1 MLRHVSRTAP
11 RLAARSRQAST
22 AQTIMWTHTD
32 EAPALASYALLPLVS
47 RFAKSAG
54 ITVSIVSIVR
64 IVMVHGGVG
73 TVIVIVI
80 SRVVIALDII
90 VTSQQSDHSC
100 YAPASPST
108 GITASNYAHT
118 AMTP

>member
-54 ITVSIVSIVR
+54 ITVSNDVAWLGLGLAMASR
-64 IVMVHGGVG
+64 LCGFL
-73 TVIVIVI
+73 TVI
-80 SRVVIALDII
+80 
-90 VTSQQSDHSC
+90 
-100 YAPASPST
+100 P
-108 GITASNYAHT
+108 HT
-118 AMTP
+118 AVLGSSR

>member
-54 ITVSIVSIVR
+54 ITVSIVSIVS
-64 IVMVHGGVG
+64 IVIVHGCVG

-80 SRVVIALDII
+80 SRVIIALDII
-90 VTSQQSDHSC
+90 VTSQHSDHSS
-100 YAPASPST
+100 YAPVANSA

-118 AMTP
+118 AVTP

>member
-54 ITVSIVSIVR
+54 ITVSLVSIVR
-64 IVMVHGGVG
+64 IVMVHGCVG
-73 TVIVIVI
+73 TMILIVI
-80 SRVVIALDII
+80 SRVIIALDII
-90 VTSQQSDHSC
+90 VTSQQSDHSS
-100 YAPASPST
+100 YAPVSRRAPGSLRAPMRT
-108 GITASNYAHT
+108 Q
-118 AMTP
+118 P

>member
-54 ITVSIVSIVR
+54 ITVSLVSIVR
-64 IVMVHGGVG
+64 IVMVHGCVG
-73 TVIVIVI
+73 TMILIVI
-80 SRVVIALDII
+80 SRVIIALDII
-90 VTSQQSDHSC
+90 VTSQHGHHSS
-100 YAPASPST
+100 YAPVAKSA

>member
-64 IVMVHGGVG
+64 TGIVHGCVA
-73 TVIVIVI
+73 TVIGIVI
-80 SRVVIALDII
+80 MLLLVAVMGA
-90 VTSQQSDHSC
+90 
-100 YAPASPST
+100 
-108 GITASNYAHT
+108 G
-118 AMTP
+118 